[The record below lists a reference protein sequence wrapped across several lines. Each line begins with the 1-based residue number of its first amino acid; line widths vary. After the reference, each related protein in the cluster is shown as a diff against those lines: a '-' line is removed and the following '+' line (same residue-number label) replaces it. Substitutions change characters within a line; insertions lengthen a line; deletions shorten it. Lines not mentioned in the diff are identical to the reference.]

1 MSISQVFLV
10 SPRGDC
16 VIFKDF
22 RGDVPKVR
30 GGMTGSFL
38 SFRDF
43 AVFIGKKRV
52 MRGAAWRWSQCA
64 TW

>member
-30 GGMTGSFL
+30 GGGASF
-38 SFRDF
+38 
-43 AVFIGKKRV
+43 
-52 MRGAAWRWSQCA
+52 
-64 TW
+64 

>member
-30 GGMTGSFL
+30 GGRTGCFL
-38 SFRDF
+38 IFRDDV
-43 AVFIGKKRV
+43 VFMRKKRV
-52 MRGAAWRWSQCA
+52 MSGAAWRWSQCA

>member
-1 MSISQVFLV
+1 MSISQVFVV

-30 GGMTGSFL
+30 AFGGFVCNGS
-38 SFRDF
+38 D
-43 AVFIGKKRV
+43 ARV
-52 MRGAAWRWSQCA
+52 RESLWNP
-64 TW
+64 